1 MPETINRKNKK
12 AVSALPPGIHLYAAN
27 MMPPNFERSVGPLA
41 RRITII
47 QFPRHVSVNQ
57 DGSVKAWVRKDYW
70 RTIVGLTQTDSEK
83 ARLQEGILNFM
94 KEGLARL
101 VAQHGM
107 FTHIES
113 SQRALESWHKDSNAV
128 LQFLE
133 DIDQGE
139 AHKDG
144 VKVVRR
150 EGLRISRVAFY
161 EVFKEWCQVAG
172 IPEGRISRA
181 KFYQALQGA
190 GIEEAKSN
198 GERLVVGFG
207 VGSTANSV
215 A

>member
-1 MPETINRKNKK
+1 
-12 AVSALPPGIHLYAAN
+12 
-27 MMPPNFERSVGPLA
+27 
-41 RRITII
+41 
-47 QFPRHVSVNQ
+47 
-57 DGSVKAWVRKDYW
+57 
-70 RTIVGLTQTDSEK
+70 
-83 ARLQEGILNFM
+83 
-94 KEGLARL
+94 
-101 VAQHGM
+101 M

-181 KFYQALQGA
+181 KFYQALVGA
-190 GIEEAKSN
+190 GVEEVKSN

-207 VGSTANSV
+207 LGSTPNAV